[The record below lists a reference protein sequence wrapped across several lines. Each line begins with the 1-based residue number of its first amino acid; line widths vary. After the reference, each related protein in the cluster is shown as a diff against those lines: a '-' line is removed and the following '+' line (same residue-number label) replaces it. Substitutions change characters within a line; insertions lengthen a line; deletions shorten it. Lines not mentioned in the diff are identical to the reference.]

1 MKTCTI
7 CKVTK
12 PIDGFAPQRC
22 QCLDCR
28 KIYLKV
34 KRAQYYART
43 REASILKTK
52 IWREQN
58 PERKQQFRRAEYAA
72 NAVAAKEAARQ
83 YRVENPAKINAW
95 SRKHQL
101 SKRMQTPHWLT
112 LDEHWMIEQAYELAV
127 LRTKL
132 FGFAW
137 QVDHVIPLQGK
148 LVSGLH
154 TPYNLQVIPAKH
166 NRSKSNQFTVS

>member
-1 MKTCTI
+1 MKTCKI
-7 CKVTK
+7 CQLTK
-12 PIDGFAPQRC
+12 PVDQFEPQRC
-22 QCLDCR
+22 QCIACR
-28 KIYLKV
+28 KTYAK
-34 KRAQYYART
+34 KYRAEYYART
-43 REASILKTK
+43 KEESILKTK

-58 PERKQQFRRAEYAA
+58 PEKKRQFRKAEYLA
-72 NAVAAKEAARQ
+72 NADAAKEAARQ
-83 YRVENPAKINAW
+83 YRATYPAKINAW

-112 LDEHWMIEQAYELAV
+112 PDEYWMIEQAYELAA

-154 TPYNLQVIPAKH
+154 TPYNLQVIPAKY